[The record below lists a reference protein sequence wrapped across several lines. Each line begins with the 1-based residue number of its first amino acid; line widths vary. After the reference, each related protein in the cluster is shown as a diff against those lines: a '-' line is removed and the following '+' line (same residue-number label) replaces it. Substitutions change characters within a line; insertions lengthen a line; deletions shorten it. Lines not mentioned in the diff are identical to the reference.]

1 MSEVARNPKLDKFL
15 GRNQEEPFVIVDAAG
30 AAGLRRDHVILSVG
44 FAKTPHGQVLHDFG
58 VISAMEGTALLV
70 DAVSMVRKELSLI
83 SSMAPEAID
92 PQRLHTAG
100 SRMLYD
106 LLQAAR
112 AQAQTVGPVQAAQAM
127 DEEESQP
134 DRLLLDLAERL
145 YSVGLTVIPN
155 LGPKNGMRIP
165 LAIGHP
171 DYPDELLVAVLTDN
185 PDYVA
190 EKSLRRRE
198 RHWPD
203 RLKEYGWVVS
213 VVYSTAVFMDPAAQ
227 AQRLLDLVV
236 DVVEERKKAQARREA
251 AAAPAPAP
259 EPAAPPLPASSPAPQ
274 AAISEKDRPAS
285 RPRLSRGLPLTA
297 YGDDQLDDLL
307 AWIRSDGK
315 KRSVEEEV
323 DLLFGELGLLRRDT
337 QVETILKNVVT
348 RNH

>member
-1 MSEVARNPKLDKFL
+1 
-15 GRNQEEPFVIVDAAG
+15 
-30 AAGLRRDHVILSVG
+30 
-44 FAKTPHGQVLHDFG
+44 
-58 VISAMEGTALLV
+58 
-70 DAVSMVRKELSLI
+70 
-83 SSMAPEAID
+83 SMAPEAID
-92 PQRLHTAG
+92 PQRLHHPG
-100 SRMLYD
+100 SQMLYD

-112 AQAQTVGPVQAAQAM
+112 AEAQTVGPVEAAQAM
-127 DEEESQP
+127 GEEESQP

-198 RHWPD
+198 RHWLQ

-213 VVYSTAVFMDPAAQ
+213 IVYSTAVFMDPATQ
-227 AQRLLDLVV
+227 AQQLLDLVV
-236 DVVEERKKAQARREA
+236 DVVEERKKAQAQREA
-251 AAAPAPAP
+251 ATAPAPA
-259 EPAAPPLPASSPAPQ
+259 ASPAPAPLY
-274 AAISEKDRPAS
+274 AASLVSQEATSEEERSVKRPAI
-285 RPRLSRGLPLTA
+285 SRGLPLTA

-307 AWIRSDGK
+307 AWIRSDDK
-315 KRSVEEEV
+315 PRSVDEEV
-323 DLLFGELGLLRRDT
+323 ELLFNELGLQRRDG

-348 RNH
+348 RNA

>member
-1 MSEVARNPKLDKFL
+1 
-15 GRNQEEPFVIVDAAG
+15 
-30 AAGLRRDHVILSVG
+30 
-44 FAKTPHGQVLHDFG
+44 
-58 VISAMEGTALLV
+58 
-70 DAVSMVRKELSLI
+70 
-83 SSMAPEAID
+83 
-92 PQRLHTAG
+92 
-100 SRMLYD
+100 MLYD

-112 AQAQTVGPVQAAQAM
+112 SQSQTVGPVQAAQAM
-127 DEEESQP
+127 GEEESQP

-198 RHWPD
+198 RHWLD

-213 VVYSTAVFMDPAAQ
+213 MVYSTAVFMDPAAQ

-236 DVVEERKKAQARREA
+236 DVVEERKKAQAQRQV
-251 AAAPAPAP
+251 AAAPAPAG
-259 EPAAPPLPASSPAPQ
+259 EPAVQAPSAELSPALAPMPEEDD
-274 AAISEKDRPAS
+274 APNRPVK
-285 RPRLSRGLPLTA
+285 RPPLSRGLPLTA

-307 AWIRSDGK
+307 AWIRSDSKG
-315 KRSVEEEV
+315 RSLDEEV
-323 DLLFGELGLLRRDT
+323 DLLFAELGLQRRDS
-337 QVETILKNVVT
+337 QVDAILSNVVK
-348 RNH
+348 RNS